1 MMESLFPS
9 PPLCDPNWYS
19 AFTSQDL
26 FAPQQN
32 DGMLYNF
39 DLLSNK
45 KLPDKAEIEDEGR
58 HHLLQPVVEGRE
70 QNAFCVTED
79 ILGLPG
85 HPLQQQS
92 HHLLPTPQSPILLTC
107 FIFQQS
113 IVLNLTLFLVCLSIL
128 E

>member
-1 MMESLFPS
+1 MSHDGKPVPS

-26 FAPQQN
+26 FVPQQN

-58 HHLLQPVVEGRE
+58 HHLLQPVLEGRE
-70 QNAFCVTED
+70 QNVPRVTED
-79 ILGLPG
+79 ILGLPWS
-85 HPLQQQS
+85 PSTTAVSLSSPPS
-92 HHLLPTPQSPILLTC
+92 HLSLLS
-107 FIFQQS
+107 S
-113 IVLNLTLFLVCLSIL
+113 
-128 E
+128 

>member
-1 MMESLFPS
+1 MSHDGKPVPS

-58 HHLLQPVVEGRE
+58 HHLLQPVLEGRE
-70 QNAFCVTED
+70 QNVPRVTED
-79 ILGLPG
+79 ILGLPWS
-85 HPLQQQS
+85 PSTTAVSLSSPPS
-92 HHLLPTPQSPILLTC
+92 HLSLLS
-107 FIFQQS
+107 S
-113 IVLNLTLFLVCLSIL
+113 
-128 E
+128 